1 MRSPEYQRTV
11 SGCRRRP
18 RYCAGVAEAIE
29 AAKDDE
35 AAEASDAGPVRNPAT
50 AAWITVLVLGGLGLA
65 LLLTMA
71 FSATNTGQSINGR
84 TATSWSPEPNN

>member
-1 MRSPEYQRTV
+1 MAQ
-11 SGCRRRP
+11 
-18 RYCAGVAEAIE
+18 AIE

-35 AAEASDAGPVRNPAT
+35 AASEAAPTRNPAT
-50 AAWITVLVLGGLGLA
+50 AAWITVRVIGGLGLA

-84 TATSWSPEPNN
+84 TATSWSPEPNE

>member
-1 MRSPEYQRTV
+1 M
-11 SGCRRRP
+11 
-18 RYCAGVAEAIE
+18 AEAIE

-35 AAEASDAGPVRNPAT
+35 ADESAEAAPTTNPAT
-50 AAWITVLVLGGLGLA
+50 AAWITVLVLGGLAVA

-71 FSATNTGQSINGR
+71 FSATNTGQSVDGR